1 MKHQALICLIAI
13 QAFICTGTL
22 LGVEPVIA
30 GAIDDVAVGHAKTAV
45 YVVDQAADMNP
56 GTEQMPFKTVQSA
69 ADAAKPGDTIYVMA
83 GRYDKLFKVKAGGT
97 ESKPVA
103 FVAMPRR
110 EIKTVHVDCFQTF
123 TNNGKNPLFVDSQ
136 KRDFRLRPGSSAV
149 GTVEGSMTARAM
161 KGEKVTI
168 SGTDLI
174 EGWNREADGSWS
186 ATLGCTSLKLS
197 CATKASI

>member
-45 YVVDQAADMNP
+45 YVVDHAADMNP

-97 ESKPVA
+97 
-103 FVAMPRR
+103 
-110 EIKTVHVDCFQTF
+110 
-123 TNNGKNPLFVDSQ
+123 
-136 KRDFRLRPGSSAV
+136 
-149 GTVEGSMTARAM
+149 
-161 KGEKVTI
+161 
-168 SGTDLI
+168 DLI
-174 EGWNREADGSWS
+174 EGWKREADGSWS